1 MDSVTSA
8 LAEASEAFF
17 GAVRR
22 GEARRVQELLHAHP
36 TVLERPDPG
45 GKRPLM
51 VALSEGHG
59 NVVEVLLKK
68 GADHS
73 QPDMSGNSPLHVVAG
88 KGNFE
93 ALGVFLKNVQLPHIN
108 CTNGEGDSVLMG
120 SAGRGFSIIVE
131 CLLQHNADPNITNKA
146 GRTPIMEAAR
156 KGHKEVIKVL
166 LRFGADI
173 LLTSHEVMSY

>member
-88 KGNFE
+88 KGNYE
-93 ALGVFLKNVQLPHIN
+93 ALRVFLKNVELPEIN
-108 CTNGEGDSVLMG
+108 CKNEVC
-120 SAGRGFSIIVE
+120 II
-131 CLLQHNADPNITNKA
+131 AT
-146 GRTPIMEAAR
+146 
-156 KGHKEVIKVL
+156 
-166 LRFGADI
+166 
-173 LLTSHEVMSY
+173 

>member
-1 MDSVTSA
+1 MLQLCKHLSRNRARV
-8 LAEASEAFF
+8 FN
-17 GAVRR
+17 R
-22 GEARRVQELLHAHP
+22 GEIPREFR
-36 TVLERPDPG
+36 
-45 GKRPLM
+45 
-51 VALSEGHG
+51 
-59 NVVEVLLKK
+59 
-68 GADHS
+68 
-73 QPDMSGNSPLHVVAG
+73 
-88 KGNFE
+88 
-93 ALGVFLKNVQLPHIN
+93 IN
-108 CTNGEGDSVLMG
+108 CHLLQEGDSVLMG